1 MLVDFNHPQA
11 AVSVFVQNRLDGGGF
26 ARARVAIE
34 QHVVRR
40 APRHERFR
48 VLSKLLLLRLVAN
61 QVGEQDRINVVDG
74 VERKRAV
81 FILLNAECPVQAEH
95 AHAAVTVMRRH
106 EVENLVLVLCARDGG
121 GQRPNLLRH
130 RAVVHLRLFRD
141 GGVILQ
147 YGEAVDAQIL
157 LDGCEIEVKQA
168 LENGKIR
175 LGEVVDAAVACA
187 DPLTGQR
194 EAVLVHHQH
203 ERQVV
208 MPQIAVEAVARR

>member
-26 ARARVAIE
+26 ARARVAVE

-48 VLSKLLLLRLVAN
+48 VLPKLLLLRLVAN

-95 AHAAVTVMRRH
+95 AHAAVTVVRRH

-121 GQRPNLLRH
+121 GQRP
-130 RAVVHLRLFRD
+130 HLF
-141 GGVILQ
+141 
-147 YGEAVDAQIL
+147 
-157 LDGCEIEVKQA
+157 
-168 LENGKIR
+168 
-175 LGEVVDAAVACA
+175 
-187 DPLTGQR
+187 
-194 EAVLVHHQH
+194 
-203 ERQVV
+203 
-208 MPQIAVEAVARR
+208 